1 MAVQENDMNE
11 AKHGVA
17 ALPCHG
23 VWAPALTPLDA
34 ELAPDAERF
43 VGHLRWLLDTGCHG
57 VVVFGTTGEAPSF
70 SVAERM
76 ALLDAALDAGVPA
89 DRVMVGTGC
98 PALSDTVALSAHAV
112 ARGCAGVL
120 VVPPYYF
127 KNPPADGVFASYAE
141 VIERVGASGLRL
153 YLYHFPRL
161 SCVPITPELIARL
174 VDRYPGIVA
183 GVKDSSGD
191 WDGTQEYLRQF
202 PDLAIFPG
210 SETYLLPALEAGGAG
225 CITATANINCGAI
238 RSVFDTWTTEQGDA
252 ATLQDG
258 VTETRRI
265 IETLPLAP
273 ALKHVVAHYRSDAA
287 WRRVRPPM
295 VALDPAAGDDLVAA
309 LEAEGFRFGRP

>member
-153 YLYHFPRL
+153 YLSPFPRL
-161 SCVPITPELIARL
+161 SCVPLPPELLARL
-174 VDRYPGIVA
+174 VEPFRSIVA
-183 GVKDSSGD
+183 CVKVS
-191 WDGTQEYLRQF
+191 
-202 PDLAIFPG
+202 
-210 SETYLLPALEAGGAG
+210 
-225 CITATANINCGAI
+225 
-238 RSVFDTWTTEQGDA
+238 
-252 ATLQDG
+252 
-258 VTETRRI
+258 
-265 IETLPLAP
+265 
-273 ALKHVVAHYRSDAA
+273 
-287 WRRVRPPM
+287 
-295 VALDPAAGDDLVAA
+295 
-309 LEAEGFRFGRP
+309 